1 MSDRDISRHSPAGF
15 QPGTGR
21 RLKLMVGGLILVLLV
36 GYGAMRVTRS
46 THDRTL
52 GSDAVTA
59 ASAPQPVE
67 VVTAKAASTGRPLTL
82 PGETAAWYESTI
94 YARVNGY
101 VGTWTAD
108 IGDHVK
114 KGQVLATIETPD
126 LDADLVAAKAKLRAA
141 QAEVN
146 RRQAEVDFANTTYA
160 RWRDSPKGV
169 VSEQEREDKKALAAS
184 AKANMEYAQA
194 QVAVDQAEVDRLN
207 SFQQFKQVT
216 APYSG
221 TITERR
227 IDIGNLV
234 SAGSSSQTTPLY
246 RMAKADPIRVFIEAP
261 QSATADLMKPGGKAE
276 IIPSDLNGRR
286 FEGQI
291 VRTSE
296 SIDPKARTFRV
307 EVDLPNP
314 DLALLPGMYV
324 QTAFELAVRGTVQI
338 PASAMVF
345 KTDGPHAAVIDAT
358 QKVHFV
364 PVSIARDDGSMLE
377 IDKGLQPDD
386 KVILNVSNQ
395 VNEGD
400 AVHMT
405 ALDGKPVA
413 EETAKK

>member
-1 MSDRDISRHSPAGF
+1 MSDRDISRHSPAGL

-36 GYGAMRVTRS
+36 GFVAMRVTRS
-46 THDRTL
+46 LHDRNL
-52 GSDAVTA
+52 GSEAVTA

-67 VVTAKAASTGRPLTL
+67 VVKAKAASTGRPLTL
-82 PGETAAWYESTI
+82 PGQTAAWYESTI

-101 VGTWTAD
+101 VGTWTSD

-169 VSEQEREDKKALAAS
+169 VSEQEREDKKASAAS
-184 AKANMEYAQA
+184 AKANLESAQA
-194 QVAVDQAEVDRLN
+194 QTAVDQAEVDRLN

-246 RMAKADPIRVFIEAP
+246 RMAKSDPIRVFVEAP
-261 QSATADLMKPGGKAE
+261 QSASADLTAGGKAE

-296 SIDPKARTFRV
+296 AIDPKARTFRV

-324 QTAFELAVRGTVQI
+324 QTAFKLAIRGTVQI
-338 PASAMVF
+338 PASAMIF
-345 KTDGPHAAVIDAT
+345 RADGPHAAVIDAS

-364 PVSIARDDGSMLE
+364 PVTIARDDGSTLE
-377 IDKGLQPDD
+377 IDKGLQPND

-400 AVHMT
+400 AVHVT
-405 ALDGKPVA
+405 AIDGKPVA